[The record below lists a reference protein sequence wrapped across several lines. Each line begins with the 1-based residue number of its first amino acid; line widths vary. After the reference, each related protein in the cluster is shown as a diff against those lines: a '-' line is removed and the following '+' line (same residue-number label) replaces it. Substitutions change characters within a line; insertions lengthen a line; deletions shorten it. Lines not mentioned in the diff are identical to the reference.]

1 MKKTKIALLCMTL
14 AWIFS
19 PLFVANSVSLHLPEL
34 KNYKEEAAVKRAN
47 EQIEG
52 NYSIL
57 QLIWFVNSYLRFA
70 IGFVC
75 FLFTIIN
82 WYKLITAQWDEKT
95 TKDATKALIWCAIG
109 IGICLLAYI
118 IVNVTLRLFA

>member
-1 MKKTKIALLCMTL
+1 MKKTKIALLCTTL
-14 AWIFS
+14 AWILC
-19 PLFVANSVSLHLPEL
+19 PLFMANSVNLHLPKL
-34 KNYKEEAAVKRAN
+34 GNYKSEAAVGAAY
-47 EQIEG
+47 EQVAG

-57 QLIWFVNSYLRFA
+57 QLIRFVNSYIRFA

-95 TKDATKALIWCAIG
+95 TKDATKALYWSIIG

>member
-1 MKKTKIALLCMTL
+1 MKKTKIALLCTTL
-14 AWIFS
+14 AWIFC
-19 PLFVANSVSLHLPEL
+19 PLFMANSVKLHMPEL
-34 KNYKEEAAVKRAN
+34 RNYKSDAAVTY
-47 EQIEG
+47 EQIDG
-52 NYSIL
+52 QYSIL
-57 QLIWFVNSYLRFA
+57 QLIRFVNSYLRFA

-95 TKDATKALIWCAIG
+95 TKDATKALYWSIIG

>member
-1 MKKTKIALLCMTL
+1 MKKTKIALLCITL
-14 AWIFS
+14 AWILC
-19 PLFVANSVSLHLPEL
+19 PLFMANSVKLHLPEL
-34 KNYKEEAAVKRAN
+34 SKYKSDAAVTY
-47 EQIEG
+47 EQIDG
-52 NYSIL
+52 QYSIL
-57 QLIWFVNSYLRFA
+57 QLIRFVNSYLRFA

-95 TKDATKALIWCAIG
+95 TKDATKALYWSIIG